1 MVSLGLEDKVVL
13 VTGAANAEVARGRAR
28 ANADFMMATKSNDQ
42 NPEGEDINRRSSKHV
57 QTNKNSWQA
66 M

>member
-1 MVSLGLEDKVVL
+1 MKRFLRLAHPGHEVVL

-42 NPEGEDINRRSSKHV
+42 KSRARRYQPVIK
-57 QTNKNSWQA
+57 
-66 M
+66 